1 MRKLPR
7 ITPISRMAQRVR
19 VRTWLLKWPR
29 RQSGAV
35 EQVASRCRCL
45 LAAGLLLMAG
55 AAGCKQSTAAGAGG
69 RPPTLVVAA
78 DVIAQDVPVY
88 LDEIGT
94 CVARESVNIE
104 PQVSGRLTAIYFQDG
119 ADLKKGDKL
128 FTIDPRP
135 YEAALAGA
143 EAQLEKD
150 NALAANSRANSVRQ
164 EMLFEKKLVSPAD
177 YDQARYTAD
186 SQDAS
191 VKIDAAMVQTA
202 KLNLEYCSIASPI
215 DGRAGLRLVDV
226 GNVVQS
232 DKDTSLLSIQRLD
245 PIYVDFTATESD
257 LPAIRRNMA
266 DGSLKVAARVPAGLS
281 ASPTTLPADEP
292 GRTGTLTFLDNM
304 VTGGNGTIKLR
315 ATIPNSDHL
324 FWPGQFVRVRLIL
337 KTIRDA
343 TLIPVEAVQLSQQG
357 NFVYVIQPDHT
368 VQPRPVTVGQRQ
380 GEHQEL
386 VAIESGLKKGE
397 RVVVIGQL
405 LLSPGAAVM
414 ETPAGPTT
422 QSGGGAASG
431 AQSAGT
437 QAGDSK
443 S

>member
-1 MRKLPR
+1 ML
-7 ITPISRMAQRVR
+7 V
-19 VRTWLLKWPR
+19 
-29 RQSGAV
+29 G
-35 EQVASRCRCL
+35 CRP
-45 LAAGLLLMAG
+45 
-55 AAGCKQSTAAGAGG
+55 AAGCWRGWLQAIERQRSRW
-69 RPPTLVVAA
+69 RPPALVVGA

-150 NALAANSRANSVRQ
+150 KALAANSRANAVRQ

-191 VKIDAAMVQTA
+191 VKIDGAMVQTA
-202 KLNLEYCSIASPI
+202 KLNLEYCSIVSPI

-245 PIYVDFTATESD
+245 PIYVDFTATEAD

-266 DGSLKVAARVPAGLS
+266 DGTLTAVARVPSPSSSS
-281 ASPTTLPADEP
+281 ATLPAGEEP
-292 GRTGTLTFLDNM
+292 SRAGTLTFLDNM
-304 VTGGNGTIKLR
+304 VTGGNGTIKL
-315 ATIPNSDHL
+315 APPFPIPITCSG
-324 FWPGQFVRVRLIL
+324 PGSLCGF
-337 KTIRDA
+337 
-343 TLIPVEAVQLSQQG
+343 G
-357 NFVYVIQPDHT
+357 
-368 VQPRPVTVGQRQ
+368 
-380 GEHQEL
+380 
-386 VAIESGLKKGE
+386 
-397 RVVVIGQL
+397 
-405 LLSPGAAVM
+405 
-414 ETPAGPTT
+414 
-422 QSGGGAASG
+422 
-431 AQSAGT
+431 
-437 QAGDSK
+437 
-443 S
+443 